1 MSQMKVLHINASDRD
16 GGAAIAA
23 MRIHRGLRSM
33 GIQSVFLTQK
43 NLSGDVDVFFPKGK
57 KNRLK
62 TLFNSQFDPLIRQL
76 LHAETNHPWSM
87 GVAPFDVIS
96 PFLSDAS
103 FDVIHLHWIN
113 SGFLDITTLKSIKT
127 PMVWLLHDSWAL
139 TGGCHI
145 PFDCVRYET
154 GCHNCPELDKR
165 ARFDIAQWGFQRKRK
180 SYPKSMHIVA
190 PSQWLADV
198 ARSSVL
204 FSGYDIRVIP
214 NGVDIQRYRPMDRR
228 VARDVLGVPQ
238 DCKLILFG
246 AMSATSDWNKG
257 FDLLSEALERVCNSV
272 DFAAQ
277 IVVFGSEKP
286 SIPPDFGMPTTY
298 TGRLY
303 DDFSLDLI
311 YNAADVMVI
320 PSRSENF
327 PNVCLESLASGTPV
341 VAFAIGGLLDQI
353 EHKRNGYLA
362 RPYDTEDLA
371 NGIRWVLED
380 EERLHGLRYAARK
393 RVESL
398 FDLKVVARR
407 YSELYK
413 EITMNIVKNS

>member
-1 MSQMKVLHINASDRD
+1 MRVLHINTSDRD
-16 GGAAIAA
+16 GGAARAA
-23 MRIHRGLRSM
+23 MRIHKGLRDM
-33 GIQSVFLTQK
+33 GTQSVFLARS
-43 NLSGDVDVFFPKGK
+43 NFSGDVDVISPQGK
-57 KNRLK
+57 KNRFKVAINTRFESLIQK
-62 TLFNSQFDPLIRQL
+62 LF
-76 LHAETNHPWSM
+76 HVKTNHPWSM
-87 GVAPFDVIS
+87 GYAPFDVIS

-103 FDVIHLHWIN
+103 FDVLHLHWIN
-113 SGFLDITTLKSIKT
+113 GGFLDITKLKNIKA
-127 PMVWLLHDSWAL
+127 PMVWLLHDSWPF

-154 GCHNCPELDKR
+154 GCHDCPELDKR
-165 ARFDIAQWGFQRKRK
+165 SRFDVAQWVFQRKRK
-180 SYPKSMHIVA
+180 CYPKSMHIVA
-190 PSQWLADV
+190 PSQWLADA
-198 ARSSVL
+198 ARSSAF
-204 FSGYDIRVIP
+204 FSESNIRVIP

-257 FDLLSEALERVCNSV
+257 FDLLFKALERLRNNV
-272 DFAAQ
+272 DFAVQ

-286 SIPPDFGMPTTY
+286 SVPPDFGMPTTY

-303 DDFSLDLI
+303 DDISLTLL

-327 PNVCLESLASGTPV
+327 PNVCLESMASGTPV

-362 RPYDTEDLA
+362 RPYDVNDLA
-371 NGIRWVLED
+371 NGIRWILED
-380 EERLHGLRYAARK
+380 EVRSRGLRYAARK
-393 RVESL
+393 RVTSM
-398 FDLKVVARR
+398 FDIKDVVRR
-407 YSELYK
+407 YSELYE
-413 EITMNIVKNS
+413 EITSS

>member
-1 MSQMKVLHINASDRD
+1 MKVLHINTSDRD
-16 GGAAIAA
+16 GGAAVAA
-23 MRIHRGLRSM
+23 MRIHRGLRDM
-33 GIQSVFLTQK
+33 GTQSVFLTQK
-43 NLSGDVDVFFPKGK
+43 NLSGDVDIVFPKGK

-62 TLFNSQFDPLIRQL
+62 TLFNSQFDPLIRKL
-76 LHAETNHPWSM
+76 LHAETSHPWSI
-87 GVAPFDVIS
+87 GYTPFDVIS
-96 PFLSDAS
+96 PFLSDVS
-103 FDVIHLHWIN
+103 FDVVHLHWIN
-113 SGFLDITTLKSIKT
+113 GGFFDIAKLKCIKK
-127 PMVWLLHDSWAL
+127 PIVWLLHDSWAL

-154 GCHNCPELDKR
+154 GCHDCPELDKR
-165 ARFDIAQWGFQRKRK
+165 AIFDIAKWVFQRKSK
-180 SYPKSMHIVA
+180 CYPRSMHIVA
-190 PSQWLADV
+190 PSQWLADA

-204 FSGYDIRVIP
+204 FSGSNIRVIP

-228 VARDVLGVPQ
+228 VARAIFGVPQ

-257 FDLLSEALERVCNSV
+257 FDLLSEALERLRNNT
-272 DFAAQ
+272 DFVTQ

-286 SIPPDFGMPTTY
+286 SIPPDFGMLTTY

-303 DDFSLDLI
+303 DDLSLALL

-362 RPYDTEDLA
+362 CPYDTEDFA

-380 EERLHGLRYAARK
+380 EERLRDLRHSARK
-393 RVESL
+393 RVERL
-398 FDLKVVARR
+398 FDLKAVARR
-407 YSELYK
+407 YCELYE
-413 EITMNIVKNS
+413 EIVTS